1 MKSRGKKPAFH
12 DVRHLTS
19 GGDKDAIKAYKQD
32 LKARGGDWRKGFRK
46 LKRRY
51 KKGDETATDEF
62 ILSEYTNTQDK
73 SGVAHEGQVSGR
85 DYLPSEPKSSTS
97 SDIATED
104 DDND

>member
-19 GGDKDAIKAYKQD
+19 GGDKDALKQYKSD
-32 LKARGGDWRKGFRK
+32 LKESGGDWRKGFRK

-51 KKGDETATDEF
+51 KKGEETPTDEF
-62 ILSEYTNTQDK
+62 ILSAYTNKNEK

-85 DYLPSEPKSSTS
+85 DYLPSKTKPSTS
-97 SDIATED
+97 SEIVSED
-104 DDND
+104 DDVD